1 MDSEAT
7 LIWGLL
13 FGSVGLAYFM
23 YGRKRKRGVP
33 FLSGIG
39 LMVFPYFVS
48 NVYLI
53 VIIGMA
59 LIALPYFLRY

>member
-23 YGRKRKRGVP
+23 YGRKQKRSVP